1 MQAINT
7 TPRTLFEK
15 VWQQHLV
22 AAPANE
28 PSILYI
34 DLHLIHEVTTPQA
47 FDGLRMAGRRLRR
60 PDRTVA
66 TIDHNVPTSSVQ
78 DRLHIL
84 DQIAAK
90 QVNALRRNC
99 AEFGVELYDVQS
111 PEQGIVH
118 IIGPEL
124 GLTKPGMT
132 IVCGDS
138 HTSTHG
144 AFGALAF
151 GIGTS
156 EVEHVMATQTLPQ
169 DQPKTFRINVEGELP
184 VGVTAKDIVLHIIGE
199 IGTAGATGY
208 VVEYAGSAIRALSME
223 GRMTICNMS
232 IEAGARAGMIAPDQ
246 TTFAYLQG
254 RRFSPN
260 AQSWDEAVAHW
271 STFVT
276 DEGARFDRELT
287 LDATSLTPTVTWG
300 TSPGMVTG
308 IDRSVPTLATDAS
321 EADRN
326 NFLRALEYMD
336 LKAGMPMQEIAVD
349 RVFIG
354 SCTNAR
360 IEDLRA
366 AAKLVSGYRVSTS
379 VKAMVVPGS
388 QSVKAQ
394 AEQEGLDLVFKSA
407 GFDWREPGC
416 SMCLGMN
423 PDILAPGERC
433 ASTSNRNF
441 EGRQG
446 RGGRTHLVSPVMA
459 AAAAIT
465 GHLTDVRQWKFK
477 EASTVGP
484 EPIFVVDQ
492 MLASGGS
499 R

>member
-1 MQAINT
+1 MH
-7 TPRTLFEK
+7 TPETLFEK
-15 VWQQHLV
+15 VWKQHLV
-22 AAPANE
+22 VAPANE

-34 DLHLIHEVTTPQA
+34 DLHLVHEVTSPQA
-47 FDGLRMAGRRLRR
+47 FDGLRMAGRTLRR

-66 TIDHNVPTSSVQ
+66 TVDHNVPTSSIA
-78 DRLHIL
+78 DRLHIV
-84 DQIAAK
+84 DQIAAR
-90 QVNALRRNC
+90 QVNALRQNC
-99 AEFGVELYDVQS
+99 ADFGIELYDVQA

-169 DQPKTFRINVEGELP
+169 DKPKTFRINVEGDLP

-199 IGTAGATGY
+199 IGTAGATGH

-232 IEAGARAGMIAPDQ
+232 IEAGARAGMIAPDE
-246 TTFAYLQG
+246 TTFAYLKG
-254 RRFSPN
+254 RRFSP
-260 AQSWDEAVAHW
+260 AGAHW
-271 STFVT
+271 DTAVDHWRTLAT
-276 DEGARFDRELT
+276 DEGATFDRELHI
-287 LDATSLTPTVTWG
+287 DAAALTPTVTWG

-308 IDRSVPTLATDAS
+308 IDSTVPALPAGAS
-321 EADRN
+321 EADTN
-326 NFLRALEYMD
+326 NYNRALEYMD
-336 LKAGMPMQEIAVD
+336 LKSGTPMQEIAVD

-360 IEDLRA
+360 IEDLRDA
-366 AAKLVSGYRVSTS
+366 AALVRGYHVATTVS
-379 VKAMVVPGS
+379 AMVVPGS
-388 QSVKAQ
+388 QSVKLQ
-394 AEQEGLDLVFKSA
+394 AEREGLDHIFTTA

-446 RGGRTHLVSPVMA
+446 RGSRTHLVSPVMA

-465 GHLTDVRQWKFK
+465 GHLTDVRKWKFN
-477 EASTVGP
+477 S
-484 EPIFVVDQ
+484 
-492 MLASGGS
+492 
-499 R
+499 